1 MTLKKDVIFVA
12 IITAIILTMTIQL
25 QSVKAAPITIDVKKA
40 KNPGPGF
47 TDEKIGTMS
56 IDYNG
61 NKTAISSDVTAK
73 AKPDKAFEG
82 WLVDTGGSNYR
93 LSLGQYDDKGHLQFS
108 ESMVNP
114 YTYKQ
119 FIITEE
125 PLNDKDPNAAD
136 TYGGADLPNPFGK

>member
-1 MTLKKDVIFVA
+1 MISKNLVFVVG
-12 IITAIILTMTIQL
+12 IISALLLTMTIQL
-25 QSVKAAPITIDVKKA
+25 HTVKAAPITLDLKKA

-47 TDEKIGTMS
+47 TDEKVGTVS
-56 IDYNG
+56 IDSNA

-82 WLVDTGGSNYR
+82 WLVDTGGSNYK
-93 LSLGQYDDKGHLQFS
+93 LSLGKYDDKGHLQFL
-108 ESMVNP
+108 EPMVNQ

-136 TYGGADLPNPFGK
+136 TYGGADLPNPFGQ

>member
-1 MTLKKDVIFVA
+1 MISKNLVFVVG
-12 IITAIILTMTIQL
+12 IISALLLTMTIQL
-25 QSVKAAPITIDVKKA
+25 HTVKAAPITLDLKKA

-47 TDEKIGTMS
+47 TDEKVGTVS
-56 IDYNG
+56 IDSNV
-61 NKTAISSDVTAK
+61 NKTSISSDVTAK

-82 WLVDTGGSNYR
+82 WLVDTGGSNYK
-93 LSLGQYDDKGHLQFS
+93 LSLGKYDDKGHLQFS
-108 ESMVNP
+108 EAMVNP

-136 TYGGADLPNPFGK
+136 TYGGADLPPPFGQ

>member
-1 MTLKKDVIFVA
+1 
-12 IITAIILTMTIQL
+12 MTIQL

-47 TDEKIGTMS
+47 TDEKIGTVS
-56 IDYNG
+56 IDSNG
-61 NKTAISSDVTAK
+61 NKTAISSDITAK

-82 WLVDTGGSNYR
+82 WLVDTGGSNYK

-108 ESMVNP
+108 EDMVNP

-119 FIITEE
+119 FLITEE
-125 PLNDKDPNAAD
+125 PLNDKDPNSAD
-136 TYGGADLPNPFGK
+136 TYGGADLPNPFGQ

>member
-1 MTLKKDVIFVA
+1 MISKNIIFVVG
-12 IITAIILTMTIQL
+12 IISALLFTMTIQL
-25 QSVKAAPITIDVKKA
+25 HTVKAAPITLDVKKA
-40 KNPGPGF
+40 KNPGLGF
-47 TDEKIGTMS
+47 TDEKVGTVS
-56 IDYNG
+56 IDSNV

-82 WLVDTGGSNYR
+82 WLVDAGGSNYK

-119 FIITEE
+119 FLITEE

-136 TYGGADLPNPFGK
+136 TYGGADLPTPFGQ

>member
-1 MTLKKDVIFVA
+1 MILKNLIFVG
-12 IITAIILTMTIQL
+12 IISAMLFTMTIQL
-25 QSVKAAPITIDVKKA
+25 HTVKASPITLDLKKA

-47 TDEKIGTMS
+47 TDEKVGTVS
-56 IDYNG
+56 IDSNV
-61 NKTAISSDVTAK
+61 NKTSISSDVTAK

-82 WLVDTGGSNYR
+82 WLVDTGGSNYK
-93 LSLGQYDDKGHLQFS
+93 LSLGKYNDKGHLQFS
-108 ESMVNP
+108 EPMVNP

-136 TYGGADLPNPFGK
+136 TYGGADLPNPFGQ

>member
-1 MTLKKDVIFVA
+1 MISKNIIFVVG
-12 IITAIILTMTIQL
+12 IISALLFTMTIQL
-25 QSVKAAPITIDVKKA
+25 HTVKAAPITLDVKKA

-47 TDEKIGTMS
+47 TDEKVGTVS
-56 IDYNG
+56 IDSNV

-82 WLVDTGGSNYR
+82 WLVDAGGSNYK

-119 FIITEE
+119 FLITEE